1 MKMLKIGGFYF
12 AVVFAVG
19 FLLGTI
25 RVLLVVPRLGARMSE
40 LIEAPFML
48 AVSVVAARWLVRRYR
63 EITAPEF
70 WLGIGLVGLAL
81 LLLVE
86 FTVVLWIRGLS
97 IEEYFATRDPV
108 SSAVYFA
115 LLGAFAVLPTLLS
128 WLRRKHAS
136 SPTVS

>member
-1 MKMLKIGGFYF
+1 MKMLKIGGLYF

-48 AVSVVAARWLVRRYR
+48 AVSLVAARWLVRRYR

-70 WLGIGLVGLAL
+70 WLGVGLAGLGL

-97 IEEYFATRDPV
+97 LEEYFATRDSV
-108 SSAVYFA
+108 SGAVYFA
-115 LLGAFAVLPTLLS
+115 LLGVFAVFPASLS
-128 WLRRKHAS
+128 WWRTGTRN
-136 SPTVS
+136 